1 MGKTSHRSW
10 NSDDGDRVRVLLECS
25 PDASPSLIA
34 SLIEREGYAVR
45 TCEGPTDD
53 ACDLLD
59 RGACS
64 LIDGADVVVNLLD
77 GTPSERA
84 VLGAT
89 ERLRR
94 PPAIVAQM
102 GNASTLTR
110 RALLDDI
117 DEALDRRADA
127 PAAADT

>member
-1 MGKTSHRSW
+1 
-10 NSDDGDRVRVLLECS
+10 LECA
-25 PDASPSLIA
+25 PDAAPTLIA

-64 LIDGADVVVNLLD
+64 LVDGADVVVNLLGD
-77 GTPSERA
+77 SPSERA

-94 PPAIVAQM
+94 PPAVVAQV

-117 DEALDRRADA
+117 DRALEAQARTTSDA
-127 PAAADT
+127 RDAGSASGPATAEA